1 MVVTRIVLRLHL
13 FPTSVFLIVSTVTVA
28 WMLSE
33 HCTDDAGTTA
43 DLSDE
48 PSKRWIHVFL
58 PLSEFNPIKRPRN
71 VVII

>member
-33 HCTDDAGTTA
+33 HCTDEAGRTV

-48 PSKRWIHVFL
+48 PSKRRIHVSL
-58 PLSEFNPIKRPRN
+58 LLSELDPGNRPRKV
-71 VVII
+71 VVI